1 MNPSLKLAFRH
12 NTNIIENE
20 MVKEIS
26 GMESWLLLFVG
37 VCVHAQST
45 AGLFIAIVWT
55 ARNGLEAAAAGGSGA
70 SKFLVT

>member
-26 GMESWLLLFVG
+26 VMFVG

-70 SKFLVT
+70 SKFLVS